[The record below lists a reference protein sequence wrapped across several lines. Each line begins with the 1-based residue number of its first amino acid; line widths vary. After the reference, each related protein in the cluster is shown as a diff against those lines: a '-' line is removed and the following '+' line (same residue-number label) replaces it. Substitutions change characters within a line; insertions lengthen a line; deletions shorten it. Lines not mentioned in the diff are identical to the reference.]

1 MIDNRYQERIAMNKL
16 VCVTGLLLL
25 AGVCWGQDSV
35 VKKNPGRLLTKADM
49 KYVGGIKLPGG
60 SAGKGANK
68 NFSYSDGV
76 IAYDP
81 DRGSFYASGHT
92 YAKAIAEISNP
103 GLVDSADLSKL
114 RRAKYVQNFRNVLDD
129 LPTGN
134 RDKLGKLG
142 GLYAEKGAVLFT
154 AYEYYD
160 ADASVSDVFGVL
172 KDNSKLTSSD
182 ISGFFKTGHGAHT
195 AGWVSPIPE
204 EYQVALKGTHIIGNG
219 KSQPIAGRYPLRP
232 TAFSFNGSDVFGAK
246 KIKGPLKVTR
256 LIDGSLKNQLPA
268 KMWSNALDE
277 AYYGIIIPGT
287 RTYVCFGNR
296 GGIHSKIGY
305 KITTDDGRL
314 AGGYAAQ
321 DDDDHY
327 MYYWMYK
334 VDDMISVAGGRTGPV
349 DVLPYEHGKLPLP
362 FVVPHNGGSIGAGSW
377 DPKTR
382 TVFLC
387 LRGRDRVSRYSTLP
401 IIVGVRFGK
410 HDGADS
416 TAPYGSMTKPNA
428 DAKVS
433 GKVLLGA
440 HAIDNADKESDLKVQ
455 FTVNGKNC
463 RQPAT
468 KFPFRTSWDTTGL
481 KNGKYTLSAV
491 ATDKTGN
498 RRKLNDVAVTVSN

>member
-1 MIDNRYQERIAMNKL
+1 M
-16 VCVTGLLLL
+16 TGLVLL
-25 AGVCWGQDSV
+25 AGVCLGQDST
-35 VKKNPGRLLTKADM
+35 VKKTPGRLLTKADM

-60 SAGKGANK
+60 SAGKGANR

-81 DRGSFYASGHT
+81 DRGSFFASGHT
-92 YAKAIAEISNP
+92 YLKGIAEISNP
-103 GLVDSADLSKL
+103 GLVASADLSKL

-129 LPTGN
+129 LPSGN

-142 GLYAEKGAVLFT
+142 GLYAEKGAILFT

-160 ADASVSDVFGVL
+160 ADAGVRDVFGVL
-172 KDNSKLTSSD
+172 KDNSKLTGSA

-195 AGWVSPIPE
+195 AGWVSPIPQ
-204 EYQVALKGTHIIGNG
+204 EYQAGLKGTHIIGNG
-219 KSQPIAGRYPLRP
+219 KSQPIASRFPLRP
-232 TAFSFNGSDVFGAK
+232 TAFSFNGSDVFGAG
-246 KIKGPLKVTR
+246 KIKGPLKVTP

-277 AYYGIIIPGT
+277 AYYGIIIPQTG
-287 RTYVCFGNR
+287 TYVCFGNR
-296 GGIHSKIGY
+296 GGMHSKIGY

-327 MYYWMYK
+327 VYYWMYK
-334 VDDMISVAGGRTGPV
+334 VDDMIRVAGGLGGPV

-362 FVVPHNGGSIGAGSW
+362 FVVPHNSSSIGGGSW

-382 TVFLC
+382 TVLLC
-387 LRGRDRVSRYSTLP
+387 LRGRDKVSRYSTLP

-410 HDGADS
+410 HNGADPI
-416 TAPYGSMTKPNA
+416 APYGSMTKPNPG
-428 DAKVS
+428 AKVS

-440 HAIDNADKESDLKVQ
+440 HAIDNIDKENDLKVQ
-455 FTVNGKNC
+455 FTVNGKNHGA
-463 RQPAT
+463 PAT
-468 KFPFRTSWDTTGL
+468 KFPFRTSWDTTEL
-481 KNGKYTLSAV
+481 ENGKYKLSAV
-491 ATDKTGN
+491 ASDKSGN
-498 RRKLNDVAVTVSN
+498 KRKLNDVVVTVSN